1 MAFRIHRPG
10 MLAAVL
16 GVTLIAGVGVASGLA
31 GSGDHPGP
39 SPDGTAFTPS
49 GWRVTPAG
57 VTKPAGF
64 FPANAVLSPDERA
77 VLLPSIIR
85 NANNRQA
92 VEVLDARTG
101 ETLQE
106 YELDPDASGKQEGTS
121 PGIAF
126 SHDGTKVF
134 LATAGK
140 HSVLVFTWDAAA
152 RKLALSRTLALPDG
166 TEPQSV
172 APSPDDKIVYVVGQ
186 YAGKL
191 YAIDVA
197 SGTTTSAPAGEYP
210 FGVTLSGD
218 GKTAYVSNQAG
229 DTVSVFAVDGAT
241 VTPKGTIKVGTH
253 PNFLLTDAPRHRVFV
268 SNGDSDSVSVID
280 TTANKVTGT
289 ISVAPYR
296 GAKAGTSPTGLD
308 LSADGNTLYVADS
321 GNNDVALID
330 VGREFG
336 RVKGLIPTAWYP
348 TGVQVPKDGSRLLIA
363 DAKGLGTGPNVGN
376 AAGDPTDFPYIE
388 SQLKGFLQ
396 VVPMPASAQLE
407 KYTRQVQANNDTQQ
421 RDKVRGFTGANP
433 GTIVPRHAGQK
444 SPIKHVIYV
453 VKENRTYDQVFGD
466 LGKGNGDPKLAVFG
480 NNVTPNQHALA
491 GKFVTL
497 DNYYMDG
504 EVSQDGWDWATEA
517 NSNPF
522 NQLATH
528 QGYAGNGAVYDSSG
542 YLDSA
547 VTAGN
552 ADPTKA
558 FLWDAAHAAGQ
569 SIRHYGMHSVPS
581 SWFSSANQVK
591 CPAGQYCAY
600 EPLLDHNTDHAYPW
614 FDMNIT
620 DQSRYQEWK
629 KEFDS
634 YVAHDNLPTWQFV
647 DLPRDHTAGLAPG
660 ASSPKAMVADNDLAL
675 GKIVETVSHSKY
687 WNDTAIFVT
696 EDDAQD
702 GPDHVDSHRSV
713 GLVISPYTQRGTV
726 DSHFYSQVS
735 MLRTMELLVG
745 LGPLT
750 QYDSA
755 AMPMIWSFGAKP
767 NLTQYT
773 ALTPAQPLTEKN
785 PAKAQSQM
793 KPQNM
798 SGTPDSVP
806 EEVLNQEIY
815 RSVYGPNAKVPAPQ
829 HNVFG
834 HGGQKAKGD

>member
-1 MAFRIHRPG
+1 VAPRIYKPG
-10 MLAAVL
+10 TIAAVL
-16 GVTLIAGVGVASGLA
+16 AVALAAGVGVASGLA
-31 GSGDHPGP
+31 AVGDHPGP
-39 SPDGTAFTPS
+39 SADGTAFTPS
-49 GWRVTPAG
+49 GWRVTPVG

-64 FPANAVLSPDERA
+64 FPANAVFSPDEQA

-85 NANNRQA
+85 NAHNRQA
-92 VEVLDARTG
+92 IEVLDAKTG
-101 ETLQE
+101 AALQE
-106 YELDPDASGKQEGTS
+106 YELDPDAAGKREGTS

-126 SHDGTKVF
+126 SHDGTKLF

-140 HSVLVFTWDAAA
+140 NSVLVFDWDAAA
-152 RKLALSRTLALPDG
+152 RKLALKRTLTLPDG

-186 YAGKL
+186 YSGKL
-191 YAIDVA
+191 YAVDVA
-197 SGTTTSAPAGEYP
+197 SGTATSASAGEYP

-229 DTVSVFAVDGAT
+229 DTVSVFALDGAT
-241 VTPKGTIKVGTH
+241 MTSRGAVKVGTH
-253 PNFLLTDAPRHRVFV
+253 PNFLLTDAPRHRIFV
-268 SNGDSDSVSVID
+268 SNGDSDSISVVD
-280 TTANKVTGT
+280 TAANKVTGT
-289 ISVAPYR
+289 ISLAPYP
-296 GAKAGTSPTGLD
+296 GAKAGTSPTALD
-308 LSADGNTLYVADS
+308 LSADGNTLYVAES
-321 GNNDVALID
+321 GNNGIALVN
-330 VGREFG
+330 VGGGDFG
-336 RVKGLIPTAWYP
+336 RVKGLIPTGWYP
-348 TGVQVPKDGSRLLIA
+348 TGIQVPKDGSRLLIA

-376 AAGDPTDFPYIE
+376 AASDPRDFPYIE

-396 VVPMPASAQLE
+396 VVPMPATAQLG
-407 KYTRQVQANNDTQQ
+407 KYTRQVQANNDTQR
-421 RDKVRGFTGANP
+421 RDQVRGFTRANP
-433 GTIVPRHAGQK
+433 GTIVPRHAGES
-444 SPIKHVIYV
+444 SPIKHVIYI

-466 LGKGNGDPKLAVFG
+466 LGKGNGDPALAVFG
-480 NNVTPNQHALA
+480 KNVTPNQHALA
-491 GKFVTL
+491 GNFVTL

-552 ADPTKA
+552 ADPAKA

-581 SWFSSANQVK
+581 DWFSSANQVK
-591 CPAGQYCAY
+591 CPAGQYCTY
-600 EPLLDHNTDHAYPW
+600 EPLLDRNTDHTYPW

-620 DQSRYQEWK
+620 DQSRFQEWK

-647 DLPRDHTAGLAPG
+647 DLPRDHTSGLAPG
-660 ASSPKAMVADNDLAL
+660 ASTPKAMVADNDLAL

-687 WNDTAIFVT
+687 WKDTAIFVT

-713 GLVISPYTQRGTV
+713 GLVISPYTQRGVV

-755 AMPMIWSFGAKP
+755 AMPMIWSVGAKP
-767 NLTQYT
+767 NLTPYT
-773 ALTPAQPLTEKN
+773 ALTPAQSLTEKN
-785 PAKAQSQM
+785 PANAQSQV
-793 KPQNM
+793 KPENM

-806 EEVLNQEIY
+806 DKVLNEEIY
-815 RSVYGPNAKVPAPQ
+815 RSVYGPNAKAPAPK

-834 HGGQKAKGD
+834 HGGGDADG